1 MEFGSVADA
10 RESYGKLGWTVRVFG
25 DRVVV
30 LATGRTV
37 DVLEAPYTPAM
48 LALGRWEREAP
59 PGPIATDGTTA
70 WFMVRSGR
78 YPWRGSPA
86 ARAGVVG
93 KSLREMPAVRW
104 HAGTGLPLPPTAGG
118 KAHVWWLVEPDE
130 RHLPDA
136 DGLPHPLDAAERL
149 GGAIA
154 ALVADGRALRIG
166 AGAVLL
172 GAPASERTLTA
183 ALAPED
189 LDGDGADGPEAR
201 HGERSA
207 DHSADPASAEAAQ
220 AGQAGVERPRRLDHA
235 GESKAIESGS
245 GGAGQSQRPA
255 GGPPAQQQ
263 SLKIRVSWPGS
274 GSRRVRR
281 MEDLVGMLQRL
292 DSRTDGQGGLVVI
305 EHANGKRLSI
315 GVGAPHSVALWAEEE
330 AAVPYMI
337 SAGDPHGTAVAGAR
351 ADADRE
357 TGVMYI
363 VPGGRFAFVP
373 PESAI
378 SADVARRAV
387 TEFAYAGNRP
397 TCVDWTD

>member
-1 MEFGSVADA
+1 MEFGSVSDA

-25 DRVVV
+25 DTVIV

-48 LALGRWEREAP
+48 LALSRWEREAP
-59 PGPIATDGTTA
+59 PGPIATDGTTC
-70 WFMVRSGR
+70 WFLVRPGR
-78 YPWRGSPA
+78 YPWRGTPA

-93 KSLREMPAVRW
+93 KALRDMPAVRW

-118 KAHVWWLVEPDE
+118 KAHVWWLVEPEE

-136 DGLPHPLDAAERL
+136 DGLPHPLDAADRL
-149 GGAIA
+149 GEAIS
-154 ALVADGRALRIG
+154 ALAADGRALRIG
-166 AGAVLL
+166 EGAVLL
-172 GAPASERTLTA
+172 GAPASERTLSA
-183 ALAPED
+183 ALRPEPEPAEDSDAPA
-189 LDGDGADGPEAR
+189 GR
-201 HGERSA
+201 HSEQ
-207 DHSADPASAEAAQ
+207 ADPNAEAPS
-220 AGQAGVERPRRLDHA
+220 GDVERPRRLDHP
-235 GESKAIESGS
+235 EPPAIE
-245 GGAGQSQRPA
+245 AQPA
-255 GGPPAQQQ
+255 QPPAQRE

-281 MEDLVGMLQRL
+281 MEDLVGLLQRL
-292 DSRTDGQGGLVVI
+292 DGRTDGQGGLVVI
-305 EHANGKRLSI
+305 EHANGKHLSI

-330 AAVPYMI
+330 APVPYMI
-337 SAGDPHGTAVAGAR
+337 SSGDPHGTAVAGAR
-351 ADADRE
+351 ADADGE

-373 PESAI
+373 PEAAI

-387 TEFAYAGNRP
+387 TEFAYSGNRP

>member
-1 MEFGSVADA
+1 MEFGSVSDA

-30 LATGRTV
+30 LATGHTV
-37 DVLEAPYTPAM
+37 DVLEAPYTPSM
-48 LALGRWEREAP
+48 LALSRWERQAP
-59 PGPIATDGTTA
+59 PGPIATDGTTC

-78 YPWRGSPA
+78 YPWRGTPA

-93 KSLREMPAVRW
+93 KALREMPAVRW
-104 HAGTGLPLPPTAGG
+104 HAGTGLPLPPTVGG
-118 KAHVWWLVEPDE
+118 KAHVWWLVEPEE

-149 GGAIA
+149 GEAIGALA
-154 ALVADGRALRIG
+154 ADGRALRIG
-166 AGAVLL
+166 EDAVLL
-172 GAPASERTLTA
+172 GAPASERTLAA
-183 ALAPED
+183 ALRPEPEPA
-189 LDGDGADGPEAR
+189 ADDDAEESAGR
-201 HGERSA
+201 HGES
-207 DHSADPASAEAAQ
+207 SEAAAQ
-220 AGQAGVERPRRLDHA
+220 QPEPVDASLERPRRLDHP
-235 GESKAIESGS
+235 EPQPKAIE
-245 GGAGQSQRPA
+245 A
-255 GGPPAQQQ
+255 PPAQQQ

-292 DSRTDGQGGLVVI
+292 DARTDGQGGLVVI

-330 AAVPYMI
+330 APVPYMI
-337 SAGDPHGTAVAGAR
+337 SSGDPHGTAVAGAR

-387 TEFAYAGNRP
+387 TEFAYSGNRP

>member
-30 LATGRTV
+30 LATGHTV

-48 LALGRWEREAP
+48 LALSRWERAAV

-93 KSLREMPAVRW
+93 KALREMPAVRW

-149 GGAIA
+149 GAAIA
-154 ALVADGRALRIG
+154 ALAADGRALRIG
-166 AGAVLL
+166 EGAVLL

-183 ALAPED
+183 ALNPD
-189 LDGDGADGPEAR
+189 DVDTDGADAATVEQAEP
-201 HGERSA
+201 SA
-207 DHSADPASAEAAQ
+207 GAASAAGEAPT
-220 AGQAGVERPRRLDHA
+220 VERPRRLDHGA
-235 GESKAIESGS
+235 DSPAAETGS
-245 GGAGQSQRPA
+245 GTA
-255 GGPPAQQQ
+255 AQPDRQG

>member
-1 MEFGSVADA
+1 MVVEFGSVSDA

-30 LATGRTV
+30 LATGRSV

-48 LALGRWEREAP
+48 LALGRWERDAA

-70 WFMVRSGR
+70 WFLVRSGR

-86 ARAGVVG
+86 ARAGAVG
-93 KSLREMPAVRW
+93 KALRDMPSVRW
-104 HAGTGLPLPPTAGG
+104 HAGTGLPLPPTEGG
-118 KAHVWWLVEPDE
+118 KAHVWWLVEPEE

-136 DGLPHPLDAAERL
+136 DGLPHPLDAADRL
-149 GGAIA
+149 GAAIGALA
-154 ALVADGRALRIG
+154 ADGRALRIG
-166 AGAVLL
+166 EGAVLL

-183 ALAPED
+183 ALAGPDAED
-189 LDGDGADGPEAR
+189 DAPAGR
-201 HGERSA
+201 HG
-207 DHSADPASAEAAQ
+207 DTAEPQPDTQAAE
-220 AGQAGVERPRRLDHA
+220 GGGERPRRLDHP
-235 GESKAIESGS
+235 GEPAP
-245 GGAGQSQRPA
+245 AGQAPA
-255 GGPPAQQQ
+255 GQAQGGRARQE

-281 MEDLVGMLQRL
+281 MEDLVGLLQRL
-292 DSRTDGQGGLVVI
+292 DARTDGQGGLITI

-315 GVGAPHSVALWAEEE
+315 GVGAPHSVALWAEED
-330 AAVPYMI
+330 AVVPYMI
-337 SAGDPHGTAVAGAR
+337 STGDPHGTAVAGAR

-373 PESAI
+373 PESAV

-387 TEFAYAGNRP
+387 TEFAYSGKRP